1 MLGRGVLSGRLEPRG
16 LACMTRWLLI
26 GLWRLNAGLFFQ
38 LCRVAGTGCLSGTS
52 VRPHIFVGG
61 EPGNRGNKIPPL
73 PFDVH
78 RLFFAIAL
86 IQDTETATEI
96 KKERR
101 RDKHVA

>member
-1 MLGRGVLSGRLEPRG
+1 MAADWAVEAECRPVFSAVLC
-16 LACMTRWLLI
+16 A
-26 GLWRLNAGLFFQ
+26 
-38 LCRVAGTGCLSGTS
+38 VAGTGCLSGTS